1 MSRVLSDSEVRGIAR
16 RVRNT
21 RAVELQ
27 KLPQWPEPFGELV
40 ITPDPERP
48 TFGTFYDT
56 LGVIQGRGEKCQAC
70 QLWINTLDANHRA
83 GAMNDH
89 GQFKCGTCL
98 RERKPFTMKPVVEDN
113 GRVVEVPEEYGLITL
128 NHLRDHDGKPVGTRV
143 AKWPVKEPFMMIF
156 GRPGAGKTAAC
167 YVLERHAMKQGMEC
181 WHLSAPAAQLRW
193 QGAVLNN
200 GRQRVLN
207 IWINVPRLILDDLS
221 ACTPSD
227 EWAQTIHVLM
237 DERRKAKRPLLLTAA
252 ADSKELGRRYTGAIF
267 SRLKFYEQV
276 ELQPIDR
283 RAK

>member
-1 MSRVLSDSEVRGIAR
+1 MSRSLSDLEIRGIER
-16 RVRNT
+16 RVRNA
-21 RAVELQ
+21 RPALLA
-27 KLPQWPEPFGELV
+27 KLTPWPEPFGELV
-40 ITPDPERP
+40 ITPDAERP

-56 LGVIQGRGEKCQAC
+56 VGVIHGRAEKCQAC
-70 QLWINTLDANHRA
+70 QLWINTMDANHRA

-98 RERKPFTMKPVVEDN
+98 REKKPYTMKPVIETN
-113 GRVVEVPEEYGLITL
+113 GRTIDVPEEYV
-128 NHLRDHDGKPVGTRV
+128 LRNLGEFPKAIARWP
-143 AKWPVKEPFMMIF
+143 AKAPFMMIW
-156 GRPGAGKTAAC
+156 GRPGSGKTAAC
-167 YVLERHAMKQGMEC
+167 YVLERQGLQQNMDC
-181 WHLSAPAAQLRW
+181 WHLSAPEAQLRW

-200 GRQRVLN
+200 GRQRVLK

-237 DERRKAKRPLLLTAA
+237 DERKKAKRPLLLTAA

-267 SRLKFYEQV
+267 SRLKLYEQI
-276 ELQPIDR
+276 ELPNIDR